1 MVFAAPRKVVPLLVF
16 VFAGVFGGIFGGGAL
31 RAQPA
36 STGDIELALRKL
48 DELGTV
54 LMVGAHPD
62 DERTNVLAY
71 FARGRNMR
79 AAYLSVTRGEGG
91 QNLIGA
97 EQGDELGVI
106 RTQELLAA
114 RRIDGA
120 EQFFT
125 RAIDFGFSK
134 TPVET
139 IAKWGHDNVLSDIV
153 WVIRRYR
160 PDAVILV
167 FSGTPSDGHGHHQA
181 SAILGKEAFEAA
193 GDPARFPEQLKYV
206 KPWHA
211 SKLVTAGNLGGG
223 RGGAA
228 GAAGAGRGGGRGGQG
243 RGGGRGGAAAPG
255 AAETPAPPPMPPV
268 APPAQISTAGFSPYL
283 GYSFDQ
289 LAAMSRS
296 QHRSQ
301 GFGNTGNGGGGGG
314 GRGPGQNGA
323 PAAAAATPPPVP
335 APPARDLFEDIDHS
349 WNRLPGGAAVDAL
362 LGQAIREFEPE
373 HPEKTIPLLA
383 KARPAI
389 AAIDDPLARIKLA
402 ELDELIAKC
411 AGIWAEA
418 LAAQAEATPGSKV
431 RVTVNVYPRLPV
443 ETTVESVQPEGKWR
457 GPVVAKFEPRQGG
470 GVTANID
477 LDIPADQPYSQPY
490 WLEKPA
496 VAGRYTVDNQML
508 AGLADTP
515 VEELRIHATV
525 AGTPIE
531 LIRRIENHSTDRAEA
546 ERVRPITVVP
556 PVSVNLS
563 SGVAIFPSTNTR
575 RLQAI
580 VRAEVAN
587 AEGELRVE
595 APAGWSVAPRS
606 LPFKMVAAG
615 EERELS
621 FNVTPPKG
629 EGTGSLR
636 FTAVSGAHQIAVG
649 METISYPHIPVEV
662 LFPRSEVKLVRA
674 DVHVD
679 ARNIGYIMGA
689 GDEVPD
695 ALRQLGLEVTMLN
708 EADLVKGDLGR
719 FDAIVAGVRAYNV
732 RADLRANQ
740 ARLMDYVNRGGTYV
754 VQYMSAGAQNIGP
767 YKITI
772 PAGNAYRVT
781 VEEAPVAFPH
791 PDSRL
796 LQAPNHITAK
806 DFEGWVQERGLLYPT
821 EWDPH
826 YETVLASG
834 DPGEKPLEGGELW
847 THYGKGVYIFSSYV
861 WFRELPAGV
870 PGAYRLFAN
879 MLSAK

>member
-1 MVFAAPRKVVPLLVF
+1 MVFTAPRTIVPLL
-16 VFAGVFGGIFGGGAL
+16 ALLLGGSSL

-48 DELGTV
+48 HELGTV
-54 LMVGAHPD
+54 LMIGAHPD

-79 AAYLSVTRGEGG
+79 TAYLSVTRGEGG
-91 QNLIGA
+91 QNLIGP
-97 EQGDELGVI
+97 EQGDALGVI

-134 TPVET
+134 TAAES
-139 IAKWGHDNVLSDIV
+139 IQKWGHDNVLSDIV

-160 PDAVILV
+160 PDVVILC
-167 FSGTPSDGHGHHQA
+167 FSGTPADGHGHHQA

-193 GDPARFPEQLKYV
+193 GDAAWFPEQLKYV
-206 KPWHA
+206 QAWHA
-211 SKLVTAGNLGGG
+211 SKLVFAGGLGGGG
-223 RGGAA
+223 RG
-228 GAAGAGRGGGRGGQG
+228 
-243 RGGGRGGAAAPG
+243 RGGAPEATAAR
-255 AAETPAPPPMPPV
+255 PMPPV
-268 APPAQISTAGFSPYL
+268 APAAQISTSGFSPFL

-289 LAAMSRS
+289 LAAISRS

-301 GFGNTGNGGGGGG
+301 GFGNIGNGGGWGPGPNPA
-314 GRGPGQNGA
+314 GRGAAA
-323 PAAAAATPPPVP
+323 PAP
-335 APPARDLFEDIDHS
+335 AGDLFDGIDHS
-349 WNRLPGGAAVDAL
+349 WNRLPGGAPVDAL
-362 LGQAIREFEPE
+362 LSQAIHEFEPE
-373 HPEKTIPLLA
+373 HPEKTLPLLA

-389 AAIDDPLARIKLA
+389 AAIGDPLAKIKLT

-418 LAAQAEATPGSKV
+418 SAAQAEVTPGSKEK
-431 RVTVNVYPRLPV
+431 VTVSVYPRLPV
-443 ETTVESVQPEGKWR
+443 EVAVESVRAEGVWS
-457 GPVVAKFEPRQGG
+457 GPSVTKFEPRQGG
-470 GVTANID
+470 GVMANLD
-477 LDIPADQPYSQPY
+477 LEIPATQPYSQPY
-490 WLEKPA
+490 WLEKPP
-496 VAGRYTVDNQML
+496 VDGRYTVDDQML

-515 VEELRIHATV
+515 VEEMRFRLTV
-525 AGTPIE
+525 AGTPVE
-531 LIRRIENHSTDRAEA
+531 LIRRIENRSTDRAEA

-563 SGVAIFPSTNTR
+563 SAVAMFPSASAR
-575 RLQAI
+575 RVRAV
-580 VRAEVAN
+580 VRAEVPN
-587 AEGELRVE
+587 AEGELRAE
-595 APAGWSVAPRS
+595 APAGWKVEPRS
-606 LPFKMVAAG
+606 LPFKMAAAG
-615 EERELS
+615 EERDLS
-621 FNVTPPKG
+621 FNVTPPATDA
-629 EGTGSLR
+629 TGALR
-636 FTAVSGAHQIAVG
+636 FTAVSGGRQIGVG
-649 METISYPHIPVEV
+649 MDTISYPHIPVEV
-662 LFPRSEVKLVRA
+662 MFPRSEVKLVRA
-674 DVHVD
+674 DVRVEAHSV
-679 ARNIGYIMGA
+679 GYIMGA

-695 ALRQLGLEVTMLN
+695 ALRQMGLEVTMLN
-708 EADLVKGDLGR
+708 EVDLAKGDLGK

-732 RADLRANQ
+732 RADLRANE
-740 ARLMDYVNRGGTYV
+740 ARLMEYVQNGGTYV

-772 PAGNAYRVT
+772 PGGNGFRVT
-781 VEEAPVAFPH
+781 VEEAPVTFPH

-821 EWDPH
+821 EWDAK

>member
-1 MVFAAPRKVVPLLVF
+1 MVFPAPRKIIPLLVCLL
-16 VFAGVFGGIFGGGAL
+16 AGAKL

-54 LMVGAHPD
+54 LMIGAHPD

-97 EQGDELGVI
+97 EQGDKLGVI

-139 IAKWGHDNVLSDIV
+139 IAKWGHDGVLSDMV

-160 PDAVILV
+160 PDAVILC

-193 GDPARFPEQLKYV
+193 GDPSRFPEQLKFV
-206 KPWHA
+206 KPWKV
-211 SKLVTAGNLGGG
+211 SRLVTAGGFG
-223 RGGAA
+223 
-228 GAAGAGRGGGRGGQG
+228 GGGRGGQG
-243 RGGGRGGAAAPG
+243 RGGQGRGGAPADP
-255 AAETPAPPPMPPV
+255 PAPPPMPPV
-268 APPAQISTAGFSPYL
+268 APPAQISTAGFSPFL

-289 LAAMSRS
+289 LATMSRS

-301 GFGNTGNGGGGGG
+301 GFGNAGNGGGGG
-314 GRGPGQNGA
+314 GRGPGQNP
-323 PAAAAATPPPVP
+323 PAAAAP
-335 APPARDLFEDIDHS
+335 AKDLFADIDHS
-349 WNRLPGGAAVDAL
+349 WNRLPGGATVNTL
-362 LGQAIREFEPE
+362 LSQAIQEFEPA

-389 AAIDDPLARIKLA
+389 QAIEDPLAKIKLA

-418 LAAQAEATPGSKV
+418 LASQAESTPGSKV
-431 RVTVNVYPRLPV
+431 RVAVNIYARLPV
-443 ETTVESVQPEGKWR
+443 EISVTSVHPEGRWN
-457 GPVVAKFEPRQGG
+457 GPVVTKFEPRQGG

-477 LDIPADQPYSQPY
+477 LEIPANQPYSQPY

-496 VAGRYTVDNQML
+496 VAGRYTVDDQML
-508 AGLADTP
+508 AGVPDTP
-515 VEELRIHATV
+515 VEELRIQAKVT
-525 AGTPIE
+525 GTPIE
-531 LIRRIENHSTDRAEA
+531 LVRRIENHSTDRAEA
-546 ERVRPITVVP
+546 ERIRPITVVP

-563 SGVAIFPSTNTR
+563 SAVAIFPSTSTR
-575 RLQAI
+575 RLQAV
-580 VRAEVAN
+580 VRAEIAN

-595 APAGWSVAPRS
+595 APAGWNVAPRS
-606 LPFKMVAAG
+606 LPFKMSAAG

-621 FNVTPPKG
+621 FNVTPPSG
-629 EGTGSLR
+629 EGTGTLR
-636 FTAVSGAHQIAVG
+636 FTAASGGRQIAVG
-649 METISYPHIPVEV
+649 MDTISYPHIPVEV
-662 LFPRSEVKLVRA
+662 LFPRAEVKLVRA

-679 ARNIGYIMGA
+679 AHSVGYIMGA

-708 EADLVKGDLGR
+708 ETDLAKGDLSR

-740 ARLMDYVNRGGTYV
+740 SRLMDYVTNGGTYV

-767 YKITI
+767 YKINI
-772 PAGNAYRVT
+772 APGNGYRVT
-781 VEEAPVAFPH
+781 VEEAPVTFPH

-796 LQAPNHITAK
+796 LQAPNHITAR

-821 EWDPH
+821 EWDPR

>member
-1 MVFAAPRKVVPLLVF
+1 MVFPAPRKIVPLLVCLL
-16 VFAGVFGGIFGGGAL
+16 AGAKL

-54 LMVGAHPD
+54 LMIGAHPD

-97 EQGDELGVI
+97 EQGDALGVI

-139 IAKWGHDNVLSDIV
+139 IAKWGHDGVLSDMV

-160 PDAVILV
+160 PDAVILC
-167 FSGTPSDGHGHHQA
+167 FSGTLADGHGHHQA

-193 GDPARFPEQLKYV
+193 GDPARFTEQLKFV
-206 KPWHA
+206 KPWKA
-211 SKLVTAGNLGGG
+211 SKLVTAGGFGGGGG
-223 RGGAA
+223 RGGQNAAAA
-228 GAAGAGRGGGRGGQG
+228 GGRGGGRGGLG
-243 RGGGRGGAAAPG
+243 RSGTPVVPGAAA
-255 AAETPAPPPMPPV
+255 TPAAPPPMPPV
-268 APPAQISTAGFSPYL
+268 APPAQISTAGFSPFL

-289 LAAMSRS
+289 LATISRS

-301 GFGNTGNGGGGGG
+301 GFGNAGNGGGGG
-314 GRGPGQNGA
+314 GRGPGQNPAPGAAGA
-323 PAAAAATPPPVP
+323 PAAPPAPVTPPP
-335 APPARDLFEDIDHS
+335 PPAKDLFDEIDHS
-349 WNRLPGGAAVDAL
+349 WNRLPGGAAVNTL
-362 LGQAIREFEPE
+362 LSQAIQEFEPA
-373 HPEKTIPLLA
+373 HPEKIIPLLA
-383 KARPAI
+383 KTRPAI
-389 AAIDDPLARIKLA
+389 LGLDDPLAKIKLG

-418 LAAQAEATPGSKV
+418 LASQAESTPGSKV
-431 RVTVNVYPRLPV
+431 RVAVNIYARLPV
-443 ETTVESVQPEGKWR
+443 EMSVTSVRPEGKWN
-457 GPVVAKFEPRQGG
+457 GPVVTKFEPRQGG

-477 LDIPADQPYSQPY
+477 LEIPANQPYSQPY

-496 VAGRYTVDNQML
+496 VAGRYTVDDQML
-508 AGLADTP
+508 AGLPDTP
-515 VEELRIHATV
+515 VEQLRIQATV

-531 LIRRIENHSTDRAEA
+531 LVRRIENHSTDRAEA
-546 ERVRPITVVP
+546 ERIRPITVVP

-563 SGVAIFPSTNTR
+563 SAVAIFPSKSMR
-575 RLQAI
+575 RLQAV
-580 VRAEVAN
+580 VRAEIAN

-595 APAGWSVAPRS
+595 APAGWNVAPRS
-606 LPFKMVAAG
+606 LPFKMSAAG

-621 FNVTPPKG
+621 FNVTPPVS
-629 EGTGSLR
+629 EGTATLR
-636 FTAVSGAHQIAVG
+636 FTAVSGGRQIAVG
-649 METISYPHIPVEV
+649 MDTISYPHIPVQV
-662 LFPRSEVKLVRA
+662 LFPRAEVKLVRA

-679 ARNIGYIMGA
+679 AHNIGYIMGA

-708 EADLVKGDLGR
+708 ETDLGKGDLAR

-740 ARLMDYVNRGGTYV
+740 SRLMAYVNNGGTYV

-767 YKITI
+767 YKINI
-772 PAGNAYRVT
+772 APGNGYRVT
-781 VEEAPVAFPH
+781 VEEAPVTFPH

-796 LQAPNHITAK
+796 LQSPNHITAR

-821 EWDPH
+821 AWDPR

-834 DPGEKPLEGGELW
+834 DPGEKLLEGGELW

-861 WFRELPAGV
+861 WFRQLPAGV

-879 MLSAK
+879 MLSAR